1 MCCKQTFTMCQQR
14 ALTGAASELS
24 TKYMFP
30 TQLHNLFFPFV
41 GGGGTAAGSLPTASV
56 AFVCRFFKG
65 GFQKSKSQK
74 QNVYSSHAQPS

>member
-30 TQLHNLFFPFV
+30 TQLHNLFFLFV
-41 GGGGTAAGSLPTASV
+41 GGGGLQQVVCQQLLLPL
-56 AFVCRFFKG
+56 FVVFLRV
-65 GFQKSKSQK
+65 GFKSQK
-74 QNVYSSHAQPS
+74 LNVYSSHAQPS